1 MAIAS
6 TNLPATKLAVAKI
19 PYLNCAPFF
28 SGLALPDAWEWVEL
42 PPRQLGLEAQQG
54 RVVAGPMSL
63 ADYLRQRDQF
73 ERLGPLGIAVRG
85 RCGSVMC
92 FSRKPIRQ
100 IDETVTVSV
109 TDHTSTSIL
118 FFRLVLEQ
126 RYQRIPHAYVVGGSD
141 DADVRLLI
149 GDEALKFRATNR
161 SYPFE
166 IDVAWEWWL
175 WQHLPAVFAVWVIR
189 KDAPVDEKQRLSRA
203 LQQQLARNMGQ
214 LETIA
219 AAHSS
224 RLGIPA
230 AELKSY
236 LENFV
241 YRLSEPEER
250 AITQFEALVDEH
262 HLR

>member
-6 TNLPATKLAVAKI
+6 TKLAVARI

-28 SGLALPDAWEWVEL
+28 HGLALPDAWEWAEL
-42 PPRQLGLEAQQG
+42 PPRQLGVEARQG
-54 RVVAGPMSL
+54 HLIAGPMSL

-73 ERLGPLGIAVRG
+73 ERVGPLGIAVRG

-100 IDETVTVSV
+100 IDDTVTISV
-109 TDHTSTSIL
+109 TDETSTSVL
-118 FFRLVLEQ
+118 LFRLVLEQ
-126 RYQRIPHAYVVGGSD
+126 RYQRMPQAYVVGGSD
-141 DADVRLLI
+141 DADARLLI

-161 SYPFE
+161 SHPFE
-166 IDVAWEWWL
+166 IDIAWEWWL

-189 KDAPVDEKQRLSRA
+189 KDAPAAEKQALSRL
-203 LQQQLARNMGQ
+203 LQHQLARNVSR
-214 LETIA
+214 LDAIA

-230 AELKSY
+230 AELKTY

-262 HLR
+262 HLL